1 MNLFDAVPTV
11 VQQNFE
17 GYSYDEIDSYQ
28 IATAVKEVVD
38 VCDNFTY
45 ETLTTQ
51 NRILIKRMVRN
62 AIDLMTSD
70 NSEDRDIFYQMIKD
84 IEQEKVTV

>member
-1 MNLFDAVPTV
+1 MNLFDAVPV
-11 VQQNFE
+11 IVQQNFE
-17 GYSYDEIDSYQ
+17 GYSYDEIDAYQ

-70 NSEDRDIFYQMIKD
+70 NSEERDTFYTMLNESK
-84 IEQEKVTV
+84 QELVTV